1 MASKRYIYAN
11 EFNKFF
17 DVFLVDYWDKWL
29 GLDLGKLDKDIIKS
43 TDKESISESVLRQ
56 WGARAQLIILELT
69 QEMPILDRR
78 DA

>member
-11 EFNKFF
+11 EFNNIF

-29 GLDLGKLDKDIIKS
+29 GLELGKFDKDVIKS

-56 WGARAQLIILELT
+56 YGERAQLIILELT
-69 QEMPILDRR
+69 KEMPIVDRQ
-78 DA
+78 A